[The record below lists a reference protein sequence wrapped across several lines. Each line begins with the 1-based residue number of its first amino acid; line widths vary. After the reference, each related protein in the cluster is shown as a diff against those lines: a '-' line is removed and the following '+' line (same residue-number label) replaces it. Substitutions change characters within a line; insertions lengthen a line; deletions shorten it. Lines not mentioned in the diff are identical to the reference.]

1 MKVLAINGS
10 PREEGNTYHAL
21 KMVGDEIEKGGID
34 FEILHIGHKMIH
46 GCLACNKCVE
56 NKDEKCVI
64 KTDDMNTWIQI
75 VKGADGLVLG
85 SPVYFSGIAGTMKS
99 FLDRLFYVGRQ
110 YEHMFRHKVGA
121 AVVAVRRSGGSM
133 TFDSL
138 NHYLNYSEMII
149 ATSHY
154 WNIIHGH
161 KPGEVNQDTEGT
173 GIMSVLGKKIL
184 WLLKM
189 KEANGGTIDQPKKEE
204 KESMNFI
211 R

>member
-85 SPVYFSGIAGTMKS
+85 SPVYFSGIAGTMI
-99 FLDRLFYVGRQ
+99 
-110 YEHMFRHKVGA
+110 
-121 AVVAVRRSGGSM
+121 VRVI
-133 TFDSL
+133 T
-138 NHYLNYSEMII
+138 
-149 ATSHY
+149 
-154 WNIIHGH
+154 
-161 KPGEVNQDTEGT
+161 P
-173 GIMSVLGKKIL
+173 
-184 WLLKM
+184 
-189 KEANGGTIDQPKKEE
+189 
-204 KESMNFI
+204 
-211 R
+211 